1 MSKRITSLTKG
12 PDFLCTSLYFCPNE
26 IDAGLLSQLPKQS
39 GYLLIYISMTS
50 INLFPEASLT
60 SVFLRSA
67 AQLDA
72 LIDRIAQAAP
82 ITDVEGA
89 FPEDA
94 FQWLTEAGL
103 LAITLPGQA
112 LDFAQGRTAQLLDLL
127 KRIGSANLA
136 VGRVYEGHI
145 NALYLIHLYA
155 SPDQRMRWYAD
166 VIEHQCLFSVWN
178 TQAADGVRIDSADS
192 TTYHLSGSKTFCSG
206 AGWIHR
212 PLITGELTVTDPTS
226 GQQPGWQMVIVP
238 TEQAQPITQHEE
250 FWQPLGMRASASF
263 KLDFTG
269 VQLSPE
275 DLLGQANDYF
285 RQPYFSGGAIRFA
298 AVQLGGAEA
307 LYEATRQF
315 LAGMNRT
322 DDLLQ
327 QTRLAEMAY
336 LIESGNQWIRSAG
349 EKTDKWLAEGVDWT
363 TIVAYANMTR
373 TAIEE
378 ICLRI
383 MPLAERCVGARGLLR
398 PHPFER
404 IHRDLT
410 LYLRQPAPDTT
421 LIDIGK
427 YVLKSPRPAHEVWE

>member
-1 MSKRITSLTKG
+1 
-12 PDFLCTSLYFCPNE
+12 
-26 IDAGLLSQLPKQS
+26 
-39 GYLLIYISMTS
+39 MTS
-50 INLFPEASLT
+50 INLFPEADSSPISLRGT
-60 SVFLRSA
+60 AR
-67 AQLDA
+67 LDA
-72 LIDRIAQAAP
+72 LIERIAQAAP
-82 ITDVEGA
+82 ATDIEGA

-94 FQWLTEAGL
+94 FRWLAEAGL

-112 LDFAQGRTAQLLDLL
+112 LDFTEGRTAQLLNLL

-155 SPDQRMRWYAD
+155 SPNQRLRWYAD
-166 VIEHQCLFSVWN
+166 VTERQCLFSVWN
-178 TQAADGVRIDSADS
+178 TQAADGVRIDAIDPI
-192 TTYHLSGSKTFCSG
+192 TYRLSGSKTFCSG

-212 PLITGELTVTDPTS
+212 PLITGELMVTDANGAS
-226 GQQPGWQMVIVP
+226 QQGWQMVVIPIEQVDPIV
-238 TEQAQPITQHEE
+238 QYEE

-269 VQLSPE
+269 VNVSND
-275 DLLGQANDYF
+275 DLLGSPGDYF

-307 LYEATRQF
+307 LYEATRRF

-322 DDLLQ
+322 NDLLQ

-336 LIESGNQWIRSAG
+336 LIESGNQWIRSVG
-349 EKTDKWLAEGVDWT
+349 DKTDGWLAEGADWT

-378 ICLRI
+378 ICLRV

-410 LYLRQPAPDTT
+410 LYLRQPAPDAT
-421 LIDIGK
+421 LVDIGK
-427 YVLKSPRPAHEVWE
+427 FVLNSPRPTSEIWC

>member
-1 MSKRITSLTKG
+1 ML
-12 PDFLCTSLYFCPNE
+12 LYTC
-26 IDAGLLSQLPKQS
+26 
-39 GYLLIYISMTS
+39 MTS
-50 INLFPEASLT
+50 IHTSSEAILS
-60 SVFLRSA
+60 SVSPLSPT
-67 AQLDA
+67 QLST

-82 ITDVEGA
+82 STDIEGA

-94 FQWLTEAGL
+94 FRWLTEAGL
-103 LAITLPGQA
+103 LAITLPGYP
-112 LDFAQGRTAQLLDLL
+112 LDFTRGRTAQLLDLL

-155 SPDQRMRWYAD
+155 SPSQRLRWYAD
-166 VIEHQCLFSVWN
+166 VTERQCLFSVWN
-178 TQAADGVRIDSADS
+178 TQAADGIRIEAAESA
-192 TTYHLSGSKTFCSG
+192 TYRLQGSKTFCSG

-212 PLITGELTVTDPTS
+212 PLITGELS
-226 GQQPGWQMVIVP
+226 GAQRNGWQMVVVP
-238 TEQAQPITQHEE
+238 TEQVEPIVQHKE

-269 VQLSPE
+269 VNVSDD
-275 DLLGQANDYF
+275 DLLGQPGDYLQ
-285 RQPYFSGGAIRFA
+285 QPYFSGGSIRFA

-315 LAGMNRT
+315 LAGMSRT
-322 DDLLQ
+322 DDILQ

-349 EKTDKWLAEGVDWT
+349 ENTDKWLSEGADWT
-363 TIVAYANMTR
+363 KIVAYANMTR

-378 ICLRI
+378 ICLRV

-410 LYLRQPAPDTT
+410 LYLRQPAPDAT
-421 LIDIGK
+421 LVDIGK
-427 YVLKSPRPAHEVWE
+427 YVLHNAQGAATIWR

>member
-1 MSKRITSLTKG
+1 MDAILTAFSPTVTRVSVDNPSLLD
-12 PDFLCTSLYFCPNE
+12 P
-26 IDAGLLSQLPKQS
+26 
-39 GYLLIYISMTS
+39 LI
-50 INLFPEASLT
+50 
-60 SVFLRSA
+60 R
-67 AQLDA
+67 
-72 LIDRIAQAAP
+72 RIAEAAP
-82 ITDVEGA
+82 DTDTEGA

-94 FQWLTEAGL
+94 FSWLAEAGL
-103 LAITLPGQA
+103 LFVTLPGYD
-112 LDFAQGRTAQLLDLL
+112 LDFGRGQTARLLHLL

-155 SPDQRMRWYAD
+155 SPEQRTGWYAD
-166 VIEHQCLFSVWN
+166 VVQHRRLFSVWN
-178 TQAADGVRIDSADS
+178 TQAENGVRIEEIDSPNG
-192 TTYHLSGSKTFCSG
+192 GSNYRLVGTKTFCSG
-206 AGWIHR
+206 AGWVHR
-212 PLITGELTVTDPTS
+212 PLITGELQATDRQGNPRK
-226 GQQPGWQMVIVP
+226 GWQMAVVP
-238 TEQAQPITQHEE
+238 TERVATIAQDDR

-269 VQLSPE
+269 VNLTDA
-275 DLLGQANDYF
+275 DLLGQPGDYL

-307 LYEATRQF
+307 IYDATRQF
-315 LAGMNRT
+315 LARFNRT

-336 LIESGNQWIRSAG
+336 LIESGNHWLHTAG
-349 EKTDKWLAEGVDWT
+349 TNTDRWLAEGADWCK
-363 TIVAYANMTR
+363 IVAYANMTR

-378 ICLRI
+378 ICLRV

-410 LYLRQPAPDTT
+410 LYLRQPAPDAT
-421 LIDIGK
+421 LVDLGK
-427 YVLKSPRPAHEVWE
+427 FVLTNPHPADELWQ